1 MKTMYIIL
9 SFCVGLLLGYIL
21 FKSHCTHKEFEISTN
36 LDKEKEQLQAINTL
50 KIIYNRKFRIL
61 KDSLSGKLESQNK
74 LLSKQKIALSK
85 SQEHLNN
92 LLFQLKSDSF
102 PNRDTSVIYS
112 LSFEIH
118 NSQSQ
123 IDTLIITYE
132 QKNKIYQAMVA
143 VRDSELVILNN
154 SYTSINDFS
163 KEQLLREQQ
172 LTNDLNTAL
181 KSLRRKRIQNKILAG
196 GMLFIS
202 GVATTLLIKSRQ

>member
-1 MKTMYIIL
+1 MYIIL